1 MTFLEADGTPALL
14 DIESVDHE
22 GRGVGRVAGKV
33 LFVEG
38 GITGERV
45 AYRVFQTRSRHEF
58 AAATHIRR
66 ESVLRVK
73 PKCPYFERCGGCSM
87 QHIGERAQVAIKQ
100 RILED
105 NLKRLGGVVPEEILP
120 PIHGPAWSY
129 RARARLSVRFVK
141 KRDEVLIGFNDR
153 KSHHV
158 VDMHSCAILPAHVSM
173 ALTPLRV
180 LLARFESR
188 AVIPQVE
195 ISVGDDATVLLI
207 RNLEPLSAEECYLLE
222 QFGSERNIGIYLQ
235 PNGPKSI
242 HPLGTQPKQL
252 SYFLG
257 EFGVSIKFGP
267 QDFTQINYAVN
278 GVLIRRAL
286 SLLDPQ
292 EQDRIADLFCGLG
305 NFSLPLARRGAWV
318 TGVEGDHGMVEK
330 ARENAQANA
339 LDKKVRFHVAN
350 LAEMTP
356 EAWATLGTFDK
367 LLIDPP
373 RLGAAA
379 VVETI
384 PQEQIRRIV
393 YVSCNPATLARD
405 AGTLVRDKGYR
416 LAAAGVVNMF
426 PHTAHVES
434 MALFER
440 EPE

>member
-1 MTFLEADGTPALL
+1 MTFSESSGTPDLL
-14 DIESVDHE
+14 DIESVDQE
-22 GRGVGRVAGKV
+22 GRGVGRSAGKV

-58 AAATHIRR
+58 AAATHIHR

-105 NLKRLGGVVPEEILP
+105 NLKRLGGVVPEEMLP

-153 KSHHV
+153 MSHHV
-158 VDMHSCAILPAHVSM
+158 VDMHSCAILPVHVSE
-173 ALTPLRV
+173 ALTPLRA
-180 LLARFESR
+180 LLAQFDSR

-195 ISVGDDATVLLI
+195 ISVGDDATVFLI
-207 RNLEPLSAEECYLLE
+207 RNLEPLTAEECNLLE
-222 QFGSERNIGIYLQ
+222 QFGRERDIGIYLQ
-235 PNGPKSI
+235 PKGPKSI
-242 HPLGTQPKQL
+242 HPLGSQPKQL
-252 SYFLG
+252 SYDLA
-257 EFGVSIKFGP
+257 EFGVTIKFGP

-278 GVLIRRAL
+278 RVLIRRAL
-286 SLLDPQ
+286 SLLGP
-292 EQDRIADLFCGLG
+292 EEGDRIGDLFCGLG

-318 TGVEGDHGMVEK
+318 AGVEGGQGMVEK
-330 ARENAQANA
+330 ARENARANV
-339 LDKKVRFHVAN
+339 LDKRVRFHVAN
-350 LAEMTP
+350 LSEMTSDT
-356 EAWATLGTFDK
+356 WATLGRVYK

-373 RLGAAA
+373 RQGAAA
-379 VVETI
+379 VVGTL

-405 AGTLVRDKGYR
+405 AGILVRDKGYR

-434 MALFER
+434 IALFER
-440 EPE
+440 LQ